1 MRYLVGFACVLAALA
16 ALPLSVSAQAAE
28 EGATSK
34 PSAEES
40 TPSAEPTPEEPA
52 LQLKLDDAGVEVVP
66 SGYVEMKLRQ
76 RVSKARAWLIAT
88 GVVTAIGVP
97 MLALGATYDRRQPPS
112 EGFDLDF
119 SGAVLATVGG
129 IMVFGGVFGMA
140 VSGGTLGASKRKLR
154 SLEQAHY
161 GIPARTRRGYTLEE
175 AELRLKRARIGLGVS
190 AGISVLGVALLIPGV
205 VGECRATYSTP
216 PRCDPLTITGATFI
230 TAGVVGMIMTG
241 FLSLRRTR
249 DRDWLRPA
257 HYGTPRRVQWDLA
270 RSRLVF

>member
-129 IMVFGGVFGMA
+129 IMVFGGVA
-140 VSGGTLGASKRKLR
+140 KSGASTLR
-154 SLEQAHY
+154 NTGTDPTRLHPRGGGASSEASEDW
-161 GIPARTRRGYTLEE
+161 ARRIRRYFGSW
-175 AELRLKRARIGLGVS
+175 GC
-190 AGISVLGVALLIPGV
+190 VAD
-205 VGECRATYSTP
+205 S
-216 PRCDPLTITGATFI
+216 
-230 TAGVVGMIMTG
+230 
-241 FLSLRRTR
+241 
-249 DRDWLRPA
+249 
-257 HYGTPRRVQWDLA
+257 
-270 RSRLVF
+270 RSRW